1 MKHEPISSHEKPSII
16 QHLALR
22 GSWQGRRKGTFVR
35 IVRLHTQALHSH
47 VEFYV
52 GIKPLCHNGKA
63 ATVAEAIDEINKL
76 ILSRDPQ
83 KEAED
88 ALSRGETHL

>member
-16 QHLALR
+16 QRLSQR
-22 GSWQGRRKGTFVR
+22 QDWQGKRKGVFVR
-35 IVRLHTQALHSH
+35 IVRLYTKAPGSH
-47 VEFYV
+47 IEFFV
-52 GIKPLCHNGKA
+52 GHPLSKVGNA
-63 ATVAEAIDEINKL
+63 STVAEAIDEINRL